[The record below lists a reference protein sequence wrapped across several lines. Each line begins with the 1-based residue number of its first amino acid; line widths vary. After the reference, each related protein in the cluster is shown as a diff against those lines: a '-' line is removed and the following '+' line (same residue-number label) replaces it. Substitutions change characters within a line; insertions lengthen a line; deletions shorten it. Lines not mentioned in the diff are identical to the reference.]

1 MTPYAV
7 RQAVTTRI
15 AALAVDASY
24 SQSATDAWTQGAVPL
39 IPELTPEPAAHLS
52 FFVDNR
58 SLNLT
63 RSRSNAYELLYVQST
78 WTIRFLS
85 RMRPA
90 DRVGD
95 WDKANAAAVA
105 LWKWLLVS
113 GWTTEIGITPSDNF
127 STIQVLG
134 DFLAV
139 SLNFDFTF
147 ATEAV

>member
-1 MTPYAV
+1 MTPYEA
-7 RQAVTTRI
+7 RQAVTTRV
-15 AALAVDASY
+15 AALAVDSTY
-24 SQSATDAWTQGAVPL
+24 QQSATDAWTEGKVPL

-58 SLNLT
+58 NVALT
-63 RSRSNAYELLYVQST
+63 RSRSNAAELLYVRST

-85 RMRPA
+85 RMRAA

-105 LWKWLLVS
+105 LWRWLLAS
-113 GWTTEIGITPSDNF
+113 GWTTEIGITPADNF

-139 SLNFDFTF
+139 SLSFEFTF

>member
-7 RQAVTTRI
+7 RQAITTRI

-24 SQSATDAWTQGAVPL
+24 QQSATDAWTQGKVPL

-58 SLNLT
+58 NLSLSG
-63 RSRSNAYELLYVQST
+63 SRANTAEQLYVRST

-105 LWKWLLVS
+105 LWKWLLAE

-127 STIQVLG
+127 STVQVLG

-147 ATEAV
+147 ATEAI

>member
-1 MTPYAV
+1 MTPYEV
-7 RQAVTTRI
+7 RQAITTRI
-15 AALAVDASY
+15 AALPVAAGY
-24 SQSATDAWTQGAVPL
+24 QQSATDAWTEAKVPL

-58 SLNLT
+58 NLSLT
-63 RSRSNAYELLYVQST
+63 RSRANSSELLYVQST

-85 RMRPA
+85 RMRAA

-95 WDKANAAAVA
+95 WDKANAATVA
-105 LWKWLLVS
+105 LWKWLLAS
-113 GWTTEIGITPSDNF
+113 GWTTEIGITPADNF
-127 STIQVLG
+127 STIQVVG

-139 SLNFDFTF
+139 SLNFELTF

>member
-1 MTPYAV
+1 MTPYAA
-7 RQAVTTRI
+7 RQAITARI
-15 AALAVDASY
+15 AALVVDASY
-24 SQSATDAWTQGAVPL
+24 QQSTTDAWTEGKVPL

-52 FFVDNR
+52 FFVDDRNL
-58 SLNLT
+58 SLS
-63 RSRSNAYELLYVQST
+63 RSRANSAELLYVRST
-78 WTIRFLS
+78 WTVRFLS
-85 RMRPA
+85 RMRAA

-105 LWKWLLVS
+105 LWKWLLAS

-139 SLNFDFTF
+139 SLSFEFTF

>member
-1 MTPYAV
+1 
-7 RQAVTTRI
+7 
-15 AALAVDASY
+15 
-24 SQSATDAWTQGAVPL
+24 
-39 IPELTPEPAAHLS
+39 
-52 FFVDNR
+52 
-58 SLNLT
+58 
-63 RSRSNAYELLYVQST
+63 
-78 WTIRFLS
+78 
-85 RMRPA
+85 MRPA